1 MTRLAYTVVVT
12 PLDEADGGGYLA
24 TIPQLPGCISDGET
38 PDEAVRNVLDAQDA
52 WIEEARETGRPVP
65 APAAVEVRTRSVA

>member
-1 MTRLAYTVVVT
+1 MNRLAYTVVVT

-24 TIPQLPGCISDGET
+24 TIPQLPGCMSDGET
-38 PDEAVRNVLDAQDA
+38 PDEAVRNVLGAQEA

-65 APAAVEVRTRSVA
+65 KPATLEVRTRSVA